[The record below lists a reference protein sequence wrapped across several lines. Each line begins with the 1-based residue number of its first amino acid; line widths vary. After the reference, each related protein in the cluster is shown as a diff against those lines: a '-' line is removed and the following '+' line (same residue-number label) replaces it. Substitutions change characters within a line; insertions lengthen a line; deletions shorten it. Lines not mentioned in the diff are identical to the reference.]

1 MDENQMNN
9 GMSTDNQD
17 VSEGKHELQE
27 GENHEVST
35 SKIDVIDLDCLSG
48 ADLTKLLERAQKEQE
63 KRKKGKR
70 KALAEIEKL
79 CKEHEISKAELL
91 SVLK

>member
-17 VSEGKHELQE
+17 VSEEKHELQE
-27 GENHEVST
+27 GENHEVS
-35 SKIDVIDLDCLSG
+35 IDVIDLDCLSG

>member
-17 VSEGKHELQE
+17 VSEEKHELKE

>member
-63 KRKKGKR
+63 KGRKVSGR
-70 KALAEIEKL
+70 LWQKL
-79 CKEHEISKAELL
+79 RNCARNMK
-91 SVLK
+91 